1 MNNVIKLTW
10 NYLVLN
16 TYLPAWANQNWAFR
30 QIISTVT
37 WYCTITTP
45 SPNKVYNTEKSVT
58 NRVTVCPVAWPQL
71 TASFT
76 PCETTLLWNQ
86 LQHSQ
91 YAARNKVLQYLFQ
104 SRTAPDVLF
113 VDKILLPSVQ
123 LTATKPV
130 HKYPKNTYSFLL
142 QPGSSQYQ
150 FGDALIDTGSVE
162 WNALSQKQHRSIL
175 ACISPTA
182 YKVNMIY
189 YYVGIWCFIRLAE
202 GTYFSGMNEVRGWK
216 ETTI

>member
-1 MNNVIKLTW
+1 MKLPGF
-10 NYLVLN
+10 N

-71 TASFT
+71 TVSFT

-130 HKYPKNTYSFLL
+130 HKYPKNTYSFFCSRDHLNINLEMLL
-142 QPGSSQYQ
+142 LIREALNGTHSHKTAPLNSRLYLTNSLQSKHDLLLRWHLVLHSSGRRHIFLRY
-150 FGDALIDTGSVE
+150 E
-162 WNALSQKQHRSIL
+162 WS
-175 ACISPTA
+175 
-182 YKVNMIY
+182 
-189 YYVGIWCFIRLAE
+189 
-202 GTYFSGMNEVRGWK
+202 
-216 ETTI
+216 